1 MPYSPYGAHADVTAT
16 WLTCG
21 ILNSLMVDW
30 MPIPCIMPIVSGV
43 SPLPGTLIQQSN
55 SPPIG
60 DVALSMRL
68 MIFNSRSFCSSLLAY
83 MNPTF
88 IQSSLI
94 FLLLLRVVY
103 LCMLLVGE
111 LRYNLSKLNHH
122 RFAVFKL
129 HIVGN
134 Q

>member
-1 MPYSPYGAHADVTAT
+1 MPYRPYGAPAIVTAT
-16 WLTCG
+16 WLTIG

-30 MPIPCIMPIVSGV
+30 IPIPCIMPIVNCG
-43 SPLPGTLIQQSN
+43 SPLPGTLIQQSD
-55 SPPIG
+55 SLPIG
-60 DVALSMRL
+60 VVALSMRL
-68 MIFNSRSFCSSLLAY
+68 MIRNSRSFCSSLWAY
-83 MNPTF
+83 RNPTF
-88 IQSSLI
+88 IQSILI